1 MKQFFRIKPLTKV
14 TSSSL
19 AIIAGFALAGTSTL
33 GSRTSLSYT
42 IFSQNPFSPNAAE
55 AQSPKN
61 LSPRDKLNYTDS
73 KVALAMTS
81 SGEARSSLR
90 RGGGLSEIDG
100 RLGLA
105 LDDLMAVKSLPPSLR
120 FDGQSPPEL
129 LNISIPQ
136 PGPNGSFLVGSKS
149 GDVGVLSLDA
159 GIQQKL
165 YSLMKNAPA
174 NHLAVVVMEPKS
186 GRILALSGKS
196 YTLQEPLLHNGYP
209 AASLFKVITSAAALE
224 QNAVGATT
232 PIHFRGG
239 NYTLNRSNY
248 LPDRKRDNRTMPL
261 NEALGKSC
269 NPVFSHVALSHLS
282 PSLLR
287 RYVNYFGFNR
297 PLEFDSYLARSPAR
311 IPDSDYEFGRTAA
324 GFGDVKIS
332 PLHAASLMA
341 AVANKGLLPRPSLV
355 DYVVDKRGGKLYEQE
370 PEFLGRAILK
380 ETADTLLKMMES
392 TTTTGTS
399 RSSFMIGSK
408 RRMQARVA
416 GKTGTLTGANPKGLT
431 RWFIGAAPIEK
442 PSVVIAAVAVDARA
456 RSAYPAT
463 IGQQILQYALER

>member
-1 MKQFFRIKPLTKV
+1 MKTPSQNKSLTRQVSVKHAGAM
-14 TSSSL
+14 L
-19 AIIAGFALAGTSTL
+19 ALAAGFAVGGELKI
-33 GSRTSLSYT
+33 GSSNELVV
-42 IFSQNPFSPNAAE
+42 SQAF
-55 AQSPKN
+55 AQSPKS
-61 LSPRDKLNYTDS
+61 LGSRDKLNYSDS
-73 KVALAMTS
+73 KLALAMTNTGGLS
-81 SGEARSSLR
+81 APSR
-90 RGGGLSEIDG
+90 RGGGQPGSSDRLS
-100 RLGLA
+100 LA
-105 LDDLMAVKSLPPSLR
+105 LDDLLAVNQLSPSLR
-120 FDGQSPPEL
+120 FDENSPPEL
-129 LNISIPQ
+129 LNMAIPQ
-136 PGPNGSFLVGSKS
+136 PGPNGSYLVGSRS
-149 GDVGVLSLDA
+149 GHVGVMSLDA

-165 YSLMKNAPA
+165 QSLMKAAPA
-174 NHLAVVVMEPKS
+174 NHLAVVVMEPQS

-224 QNAVGATT
+224 QNAVGPTT
-232 PIHFRGG
+232 SIHFRGG
-239 NYTLNRSNY
+239 NYTLNRSNFS
-248 LPDRKRDNRTMPL
+248 PDRKRDNRSMPL
-261 NEALGKSC
+261 DEALGKSC

-282 PSLLR
+282 PALLR

-297 PLEFDSYLARSPAR
+297 PLEFDSYLPRSPAK

-355 DYVVDKRGGKLYEQE
+355 DYVVDKRGTKLYEQQ

-380 ETADTLLKMMES
+380 ETADTLLKMMEA

-408 RRMQARVA
+408 RKMQARVA

-442 PSVVIAAVAVDARA
+442 PTVVLAAVAVDARA

-463 IGQQILQYALER
+463 IGQQLLQYATERR